1 MGKLTTKQVEA
12 ALGKN
17 GSYGDGDGLFLKV
30 RGGSAIWFLRV
41 MKSGKLQEI
50 RIGDGRRDSLA
61 TVRSLASDARNA
73 IKHEGRDLLHERR
86 IARLTASVAAA
97 NSFKSVGDE
106 YLDKR
111 MNGRASVTVD
121 KARWC
126 LSLLEPIHSRPIA
139 GIMPAELLAVLRVI
153 ESSGRR
159 ETARRTRSI
168 ASQIF
173 RYGIATARCTG
184 DPAQLLSGALEAP
197 VVTHMAAITE
207 PKALGEFL
215 RDIANYEGMGS
226 VGTAIRLLPH
236 IALRPSELRL
246 ATWQEINWNESIW
259 HIPAARTKLRR
270 PHDVPLST
278 QVVAMLRDME
288 PVSNNGPD
296 AFIFPAVG
304 KFDRPLSENSLN
316 QAYRRIGYDN
326 KTVTAHGFRATFST
340 LANES
345 GKWQPDAIERALAH
359 GASNAVR
366 GIYSR
371 GTYWTERVQ
380 MMQWWSDYLDTLKTG
395 ALVLP
400 FERQTSRE
408 SLA

>member
-1 MGKLTTKQVEA
+1 LTTKQVEA
-12 ALGKN
+12 AVGKN
-17 GSYGDGDGLFLKV
+17 SSYGDGDGLFLKV

-41 MKSGKLQEI
+41 MKAGKLQEI

-61 TVRSLASDARNA
+61 TVRTLAAEVRNA
-73 IKHEGRDLLHERR
+73 VKHEGRDILHERR
-86 IARLTASVAAA
+86 IAKLTSSVAAA

-111 MNGRASVTVD
+111 MSGRAAVTVD

-126 LSLLEPIHSRPIA
+126 LALLEPIHSRPIA
-139 GIMPAELLAVLRVI
+139 DIMPAELLAVLRVI
-153 ESSGRR
+153 EGRGHR

-173 RYGIATARCTG
+173 RYGIATARCTA
-184 DPAQLLSGALEAP
+184 DPAQLLSGALETP
-197 VVTHMAAITE
+197 VVTHMAAITN
-207 PKALGEFL
+207 PKLLGEFL
-215 RDIANYEGMGS
+215 RDIATYKGMGT
-226 VGTAIRLLPH
+226 VGTAIRLIPH
-236 IALRPSELRL
+236 VALRPSELRL
-246 ATWQEINWNESIW
+246 ATWQEIDWEESVW

-278 QVVAMLRDME
+278 QVVAMLRNMAALTD
-288 PVSNNGPD
+288 SGPNS
-296 AFIFPAVG
+296 FIFPAVG

-316 QAYRRIGYDN
+316 QAYRRLGYDT

-371 GTYWTERVQ
+371 GTYWDERVQ
-380 MMQWWSDYLDTLKTG
+380 MAQWWSDYLDTLKTG
-395 ALVLP
+395 AIVVP
-400 FERQTSRE
+400 FDTRRSV
-408 SLA
+408 S

>member
-12 ALGKN
+12 AIGKN

-30 RGGSAIWFLRV
+30 RGGSALWFLRV
-41 MKSGKLQEI
+41 MKAGKLQEI

-61 TVRSLASDARNA
+61 VVRVLASDARNA
-73 IKHEGRDLLHERR
+73 VKHEGRDLLHERK
-86 IARLTASVAAA
+86 IAKLTASVAAT

-106 YLDKR
+106 YLNKR
-111 MNGRASVTVD
+111 MSARAAVTVQ

-126 LSLLEPIHSRPIA
+126 LSLLEPIHSRPISE
-139 GIMPAELLAVLRVI
+139 IMPAELLAVLRVI
-153 ESSGRR
+153 EASGRR

-173 RYGIATARCTG
+173 RYGVATARCTG

-207 PKALGEFL
+207 PKALGAFL
-215 RDIANYEGMGS
+215 REIATYEGMGS
-226 VGTAIRLLPH
+226 VGPAIRLLPH
-236 IALRPSELRL
+236 VALRPSELRL
-246 ATWQEINWNESIW
+246 ATWQEINWEESIW
-259 HIPAARTKLRR
+259 HIPAERTKLRR

-278 QVVAMLRDME
+278 QVSAMLRDIE
-288 PVSNNGPD
+288 ALTNYGPTS
-296 AFIFPAVG
+296 FIFTAVG

-316 QAYRRIGYDN
+316 QAYRRLGYDS

-366 GIYSR
+366 GKYNR

-395 ALVLP
+395 AVVLP
-400 FERQTSRE
+400 FNAERAE
-408 SLA
+408 A

>member
-12 ALGKN
+12 AIGKN

-30 RGGSAIWFLRV
+30 RGGSALWFLRV
-41 MKSGKLQEI
+41 MKAGKLQEI

-61 TVRSLASDARNA
+61 AVRVLASDARNA
-73 IKHEGRDLLHERR
+73 VKHEGRDLLHERK
-86 IARLTASVAAA
+86 IAKLTASVTAT

-106 YLDKR
+106 YLNKR
-111 MNGRASVTVD
+111 MSARAAVTVH

-126 LSLLEPIHSRPIA
+126 LSLLEPIHSRPISE
-139 GIMPAELLAVLRVI
+139 IMPAELLAVLRVI
-153 ESSGRR
+153 EASGRR

-215 RDIANYEGMGS
+215 REIASYEGMGS
-226 VGTAIRLLPH
+226 VGPAIRLLPH
-236 IALRPSELRL
+236 VALRPSELRL
-246 ATWQEINWNESIW
+246 ATWQEIDWEGSIW
-259 HIPAARTKLRR
+259 HIPAERTKLRR

-278 QVVAMLRDME
+278 QVRAMLRDIE
-288 PVSNNGPD
+288 KLTNFGPTSL
-296 AFIFPAVG
+296 IFTAVG

-316 QAYRRIGYDN
+316 QAYRRLGYDT

-366 GIYSR
+366 GKYNR
-371 GTYWTERVQ
+371 GTYWQERVQ

-395 ALVLP
+395 AVVLP
-400 FERQTSRE
+400 FNAERAE
-408 SLA
+408 A